1 MEVER
6 RVRDGGRERGV
17 RKVRNLS
24 SGAHEDSQ
32 VHQGGRRFN
41 PHVFPATQQ
50 TGGHS
55 IPQTL
60 CTPGNSP
67 DLSVGGEKI
76 GQAHQVLLFCIY
88 FHIEILLFYR
98 ALKNSTEMT
107 NWHLE
112 TSFPASIGL

>member
-1 MEVER
+1 MGAGKGVSGRSETFPVEPMKAHR
-6 RVRDGGRERGV
+6 CTREAGG
-17 RKVRNLS
+17 
-24 SGAHEDSQ
+24 
-32 VHQGGRRFN
+32 FN